1 MKYELC
7 NLTDSACELS
17 ARIFAFKT
25 GKHSIKLNAATHAN
39 NLNF

>member
-7 NLTDSACELS
+7 NRTDSACELS

-25 GKHSIKLNAATHAN
+25 GLHGIKTNSAAHAD
-39 NLNF
+39 NFNF